1 MRVMKILLSATVLSA
16 GSFSIAPRAA
26 EAAPAVTGT
35 SGCVL
40 KPGRQ
45 PYQPA
50 GSDGGSGGGGGNPGT
65 PAIVPNCGGG
75 NSGGYENPYQSGDF
89 ADTGSVNNAISNLQN
104 QINTLSGAPKSVSSD
119 GATIVGDGTAGNPIR
134 LSDPIKNTINDHT
147 NQINNINAVNNRQD
161 ATLTDHEN
169 RITANTNKNAEQD
182 GRLNNI
188 DAKNAQQD
196 ARLDNHENRITKNEN
211 DITDIKAVNDRQDK
225 TLADHENRITKSE
238 SDIANIKTDVTD
250 IKAVNARQD
259 QTLANHEN
267 RITKTE
273 GDVASIQDGA
283 VFYNRDASGK
293 KTGGVTLN
301 DGTGNTV
308 KLGNVAAG
316 KDANDAVNLGQ
327 LTSALDGLGGGVK
340 VNADGSII
348 GPKYKIGGV
357 TYGNVG
363 DALKAT
369 NDLSVQYV
377 PDANGKPTN
386 NIILAGDGT
395 GQAVKISN
403 VAAGTADTDAAN
415 VGQIKNNL
423 AYDTNKDGTRSNSVT
438 LHGGS
443 SGPVL
448 MRNVADGLVASD
460 AATLGQLTR
469 AKTESFR
476 YTDSKFNELKDYTD
490 NRLGN
495 LSGEIRNVQA
505 EARAGIASAMA
516 TAALRYDDR
525 PGKGSI
531 AGAMGGF
538 KSSTSMAVGVGYT
551 SEDGTVRLN
560 AAVAHSFETSDTSWN
575 AGASWTFN

>member
-225 TLADHENRITKSE
+225 TLADHENRITK
-238 SDIANIKTDVTD
+238 
-250 IKAVNARQD
+250 
-259 QTLANHEN
+259 
-267 RITKTE
+267 TE

-438 LHGGS
+438 LNGGS

-448 MRNVADGLVASD
+448 IRNVADGLVASD

-476 YTDSKFNELKDYTD
+476 YTDSRFNELKDYTD